1 MFYAFFF
8 FLLCMRV
15 GELLLAKRNERI
27 VKAMGAKEFGQ
38 AHYRWI
44 VLLHVAF
51 LFSFFLEALMKG
63 ATLSSWWPFLLP
75 LFFAVQLL
83 RIWALFSLGVFWNTK
98 IFVVPNVI
106 VQKGPYR
113 FLRHPNYV
121 VVVLEIVLI
130 PLLFRAYITAIVF
143 SLLNAYLLSIR
154 ISAEEQALATM
165 TNYNEIQKRP
175 RFFPAK

>member
-1 MFYAFFF
+1 
-8 FLLCMRV
+8 MRV

-44 VLLHVAF
+44 VLLHVSF
-51 LFSFFLEALMKG
+51 LFSFFIEGLMKG
-63 ATLSSWWPFLLP
+63 AALSPWWPLLLP
-75 LFFAVQLL
+75 LFVVVQLL
-83 RIWALFSLGVFWNTK
+83 RMWTIFSLGVFWNTK

-165 TNYNEIQKRP
+165 TNDNEIQKRP

>member
-1 MFYAFFF
+1 MLYVF
-8 FLLCMRV
+8 FLFIVCMRV
-15 GELLLAKRNERI
+15 GELLIAKRNERI

-51 LFSFFLEALMKG
+51 LFSFFIEALMKG

-98 IFVVPNVI
+98 ILVVPNVI

-121 VVVLEIVLI
+121 VVVLEILLI
-130 PLLFRAYITAIVF
+130 PLLFRAYITALVF

-154 ISAEEQALATM
+154 IPVEERALAM
-165 TNYNEIQKRP
+165 LTNYKEFNRP

>member
-1 MFYAFFF
+1 
-8 FLLCMRV
+8 MRV

-51 LFSFFLEALMKG
+51 LFSFFVETIAKG
-63 ATLSSWWPFLLP
+63 ATLSPWWPFLFPVFL
-75 LFFAVQLL
+75 AVQLL
-83 RIWALFSLGVFWNTK
+83 RIWTISSLGVFWNTK

-121 VVVLEIVLI
+121 VVILEILLI
-130 PLLFRAYITAIVF
+130 PLLFRAYVTAIVF

-154 ISAEEQALATM
+154 ISVEEQALATM
-165 TNYNEIQKRP
+165 TNDNEIQKRP